1 MNRIEKE
8 PKGFILL
15 NHPKLGQHN
24 WKFENYLKNNSHNM
38 TWYAKRL
45 SIAVYLTQKGST
57 MIVQQLYCWKF
68 QVHIYNTTKVNLYK
82 QKQARQQG
90 E

>member
-1 MNRIEKE
+1 
-8 PKGFILL
+8 
-15 NHPKLGQHN
+15 
-24 WKFENYLKNNSHNM
+24 M
-38 TWYAKRL
+38 TWDDRRI

-68 QVHIYNTTKVNLYK
+68 QVDLYNTTKVNLYK